1 MNSKVLILLTFTLTL
16 AMKDWTHTIKQLPDG
31 LLVKKMDT
39 LQQTT
44 AKWTVIITI
53 DKPHQNIELLSTME
67 RYIKSLEIIE
77 PIYRTFFKTIMGKV
91 MGITTPHI
99 HIIQTITNT
108 VKRLMYKLR
117 RNITPIERKKRG
129 LINVVGKISKALFG
143 TAEDE
148 EVQMIKQLVNKN
160 QERKERII
168 HVVEIMTTIVNQTR
182 MFVIKNREHISN
194 LEFYMD
200 IFSKKMVYF

>member
-16 AMKDWTHTIKQLPDG
+16 AIKDWTNTIKQLPDG

-53 DKPHQNIELLSTME
+53 DKPHQNKELLSTME

-77 PIYRTFFKTIMGKV
+77 PIYRKKCKTIMFNV

-99 HIIQTITNT
+99 HIIKTITNT
-108 VKRLMYKLR
+108 VKRLMDKLR

-143 TAEDE
+143 KAEDE
-148 EVQMIKQLVNKN
+148 EVDDKTFSKEKSRTERKDNSCGGNNDHDCKSNKN
-160 QERKERII
+160 
-168 HVVEIMTTIVNQTR
+168 VCD
-182 MFVIKNREHISN
+182 NREYISN
-194 LEFYMD
+194 LEFYMN
-200 IFSKKMVYF
+200 IFSKKSILNQD